1 MFIYPDIYIGIAVRK
16 MVKESEKNETNEK
29 SGITT
34 WAKEELEK
42 INEQRRQALE
52 QKGKFP
58 FITIPEGVT
67 ELELLSEIPQK
78 YTDQFG
84 KERAGFIVIKDGE
97 KYTWGVPVASSQYR
111 QLINII
117 ANGYLFTNG
126 KTRIQVIRTGTG
138 KNTRYSIKPI

>member
-1 MFIYPDIYIGIAVRK
+1 
-16 MVKESEKNETNEK
+16 MVKESEKNEMNEK
-29 SGITT
+29 EKSDIKN

-58 FITIPEGVT
+58 YITIPEGVT
-67 ELELLSEIPQK
+67 ELELLSEVPQK

-97 KYTWGVPVASSQYR
+97 KYTWGVPIASSQYR

-117 ANGYLFTNG
+117 ANGYLFENG
-126 KTRIQVIRTGTG
+126 KTKIQVIRTGTG

>member
-1 MFIYPDIYIGIAVRK
+1 
-16 MVKESEKNETNEK
+16 MVKENENEK
-29 SGITT
+29 SDIKT
-34 WAKEELEK
+34 WAKEEQEK
-42 INEQRRQALE
+42 LNEQRRQALE

-58 FITIPEGVT
+58 YITIPEGVT

-78 YTDQFG
+78 YTDPYG
-84 KERAGFIVIKDGE
+84 KERAGFIVVKDGE

-117 ANGYLFTNG
+117 ANGYLFENG
-126 KTRIQVIRTGTG
+126 KTKIQVIRTGTG